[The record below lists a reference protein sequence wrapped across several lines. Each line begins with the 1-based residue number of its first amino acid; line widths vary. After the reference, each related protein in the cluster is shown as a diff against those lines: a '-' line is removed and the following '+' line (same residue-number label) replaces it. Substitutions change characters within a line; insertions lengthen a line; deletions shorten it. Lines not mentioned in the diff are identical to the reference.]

1 MLKKCKKINN
11 FFIFFNK
18 KMVTKKKSLKKIFGG
33 RIPDF
38 YERRCNNNGVIGISC
53 KESEKNKDYLNYL
66 RQEYE
71 YWALWIHR
79 FYVGENGIFNT
90 IQGDAPRYALENRM
104 EFCDWKKTYKSNYEK
119 RDHLS
124 NHIIRAFDTIDLLKK
139 LFQEASNYVP
149 FGEDDEDPRDFLS
162 LEEIQKNMKADP
174 TYKEKWFQAAYDAN
188 NYIFRKLMRKKG
200 QKKASKCSRS
210 INNKN

>member
-1 MLKKCKKINN
+1 
-11 FFIFFNK
+11 
-18 KMVTKKKSLKKIFGG
+18 MVTMKKSQKKTFGG

-38 YERRCNNNGVIGISC
+38 YERRWNNNGVIGISC
-53 KESEKNKDYLNYL
+53 KESEKNVNYLNYL

-71 YWALWIHR
+71 YWALWIDQ

-90 IQGDAPRYALENRM
+90 IKGDAPRYALEDRM
-104 EFCDWKKTYKSNYEK
+104 EFCDWKKTYKENYKK

-124 NHIIRAFDTIDLLKK
+124 NHIIRSFDTIELLKK

-149 FGEDDEDPRDFLS
+149 VGEDDEDPRDFLS
-162 LEEIQKNMKADP
+162 FEEIQKNMKADP

-188 NYIFRKLMRKKG
+188 NYIFRKLMRKKD
-200 QKKASKCSRS
+200 KKKHLNAQGV
-210 INNKN
+210 